1 MKSIKDIYKIG
12 KGPSSSHTMGP
23 FKAVRHYL
31 ENHSDADHL
40 HVTLYGSLAA
50 TGKGHLTDKAIQ
62 EAFETWKWT
71 DKETLESTVR
81 RRGDVVIEWKPKET
95 LQVHPNG
102 MKIASINYDGDI
114 YDRWTYY
121 SIGGGDIIC
130 MDMPVEGEN
139 GPEIYSMNTLKE
151 IMDWC
156 NRSGKSY
163 WEYVDETEG
172 DTYGFWE
179 HLQLVWEVMQKAVER
194 GIEQEGALPGPLN
207 MRRKALSYF
216 VRADGQSDAFRTRG
230 LIFAYALAVS
240 EENASGGTIV
250 TAPTCGSCGVLPS
263 VLYHLKKTYGF
274 SDLRI
279 VRALATA
286 GLIGNIVKHN
296 ASVSGA
302 EVGCQGEVGVACA
315 MAAGAVTQLMG
326 GSPSQIE
333 YAAEMGL
340 EHHLGLT
347 CDPVGGLVQIPC
359 IERNAYAAARA
370 FDAGIYSLYTDG
382 RHRVTFDQVV
392 NVMKETGKDLPSLYK
407 ETSEGGLAKEFE

>member
-31 ENHSDADHL
+31 DNHCDTDHI

-50 TGKGHLTDKAIQ
+50 TGKGHLTDWAIE
-62 EAFETWKWT
+62 EAFATWRWT
-71 DKETLESTVR
+71 DKESLECKEKR
-81 RRGDVVIEWKPKET
+81 HGDVIIEWKPKEF

-102 MKIASINYDGDI
+102 MKIASINHDGDL

-130 MDMPVEGEN
+130 MEMPVDGEDD
-139 GPEIYSMNTLKE
+139 GEVYKMNTLKE

-156 NRSGKSY
+156 NRSGKAY
-163 WEYVDETEG
+163 WEYVEESEG
-172 DTYGFWE
+172 STYGFWE
-179 HLQLVWEVMQKAVER
+179 YLQLVWEVMQKAVER
-194 GIEQEGALPGPLN
+194 GIDQEGALPGPLN

-274 SDLRI
+274 SDQRI

-392 NVMKETGKDLPSLYK
+392 NVMKQTGKDLPSLYK

>member
-1 MKSIKDIYKIG
+1 MKSIKNIYKIG

-95 LQVHPNG
+95 LQLHPNG

-156 NRSGKSY
+156 NRRGKSY
-163 WEYVDETEG
+163 WEYVEEAEG

-179 HLQLVWEVMQKAVER
+179 HLYLVWEVMQKAVER

>member
-1 MKSIKDIYKIG
+1 MKSIKNIYKIG

-163 WEYVDETEG
+163 WEYVEEAEG
-172 DTYGFWE
+172 NTYGFWE

-286 GLIGNIVKHN
+286 GLIGNIVKYN

-392 NVMKETGKDLPSLYK
+392 NVMKQTGKDLPSLYK

>member
-1 MKSIKDIYKIG
+1 MKSIKNIYKIG

-95 LQVHPNG
+95 LQLHPNG

-163 WEYVDETEG
+163 WEYVEEAEG

-286 GLIGNIVKHN
+286 GLIGNIVKYN

>member
-1 MKSIKDIYKIG
+1 MKSIKNIYKIG

-163 WEYVDETEG
+163 WEYVDEAEG
-172 DTYGFWE
+172 NTYGFWE

-286 GLIGNIVKHN
+286 GLIGNIVKYN